1 MTATTNNVS
10 SPPTSQNFHHSPTQ
24 YHSIPNG
31 TTNYSPQPNHHTSSQ
46 PPQPPQ
52 QQPIVGSQHLLS
64 IDTTTHPV
72 SPVQQD
78 KGTTPVRV
86 LTPAVTSYALNAAAA
101 SYHVNP
107 TNTGGAVNQNQYV
120 ELYIA

>member
-1 MTATTNNVS
+1 MTAQTNNVS
-10 SPPTSQNFHHSPTQ
+10 SPTTSQNFHSPTQ

-31 TTNYSPQPNHHTSSQ
+31 TTNYSPQPNHHSSSQ
-46 PPQPPQ
+46 Q
-52 QQPIVGSQHLLS
+52 QQPLVGSQHLLS
-64 IDTTTHPV
+64 IDTSTHPV
-72 SPVQQD
+72 SPVQPE

-107 TNTGGAVNQNQYV
+107 ANTGGAVNQNQYV